1 MTAQPAALHTDTNGV
16 ETSAEYGDP
25 GDGTAEWYLFSRI
38 ANGGDATQG
47 ARADAATT
55 DPTTTSSVVSI
66 LKGLLTA
73 LRVSAAGLL
82 KAEDDAHASGD
93 SGVQV
98 LGVSNAAGTALS
110 GTAGDYTPLSV
121 TAAGELHTT
130 PSTNGTSTATA
141 PTNATTTAY
150 ATNLVVKAS
159 AGTLFGLSGFNSLAS
174 AQWVQIHN
182 AASLPADAAVPAVLI
197 YVEATKPFSIDFGVY
212 GRRFSTGIVVCCS
225 TTGPTKTIGAANLWI
240 DAQYE

>member
-1 MTAQPAALHTDTNGV
+1 MTTFGSGLHEDTNGIK
-16 ETSAEYGDP
+16 TSAVYGDL
-25 GDGTAEWYLFSRI
+25 GDTTSDWAHRTKTAD
-38 ANGGDATQG
+38 GGHVTIG
-47 ARADAATT
+47 LKADAAVT
-55 DPTTTSSVVSI
+55 DPGVTATVI
-66 LKGLLTA
+66 ALLKGLLTS
-73 LRVSAAGLL
+73 LRISAVGLL
-82 KAEDDAHASGD
+82 KAEDAAHATGD

-98 LGVSNAAGTALS
+98 LAVSNAAGSALS

-121 TAAGELHTT
+121 TGSGELHTV
-130 PSTNGTSTATA
+130 STVNGSSSVTA

-212 GRRFSTGIVVCCS
+212 GRYFSTGIVVCCS
-225 TTGPTKTIGAANLWI
+225 TTGPTKTVGAANLWI
-240 DAQYE
+240 DAQYK